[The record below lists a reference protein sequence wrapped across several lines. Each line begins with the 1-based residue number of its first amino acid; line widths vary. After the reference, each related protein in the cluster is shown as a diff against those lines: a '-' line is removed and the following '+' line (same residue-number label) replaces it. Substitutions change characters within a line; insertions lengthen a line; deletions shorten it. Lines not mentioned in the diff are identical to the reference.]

1 MSSNNKTAR
10 YAMRIQPHVLIRL
23 REMAETLDVKLTD
36 LLIVGAMSMYL
47 KAKTPSGYLA
57 EKSDF
62 LVLMTETREDA

>member
-1 MSSNNKTAR
+1 
-10 YAMRIQPHVLIRL
+10 
-23 REMAETLDVKLTD
+23 MAETLDVKLTD